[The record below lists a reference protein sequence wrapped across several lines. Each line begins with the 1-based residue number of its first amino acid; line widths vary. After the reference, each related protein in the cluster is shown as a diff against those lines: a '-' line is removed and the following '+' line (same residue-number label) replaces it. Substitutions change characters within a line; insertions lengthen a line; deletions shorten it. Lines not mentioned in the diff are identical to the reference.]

1 MAEAA
6 LDRTLAAL
14 ADPTRRRVVEL
25 LRRQPRRAG
34 ELANAFDM
42 SPPAMS
48 RHLRVLRT
56 RGLVEEVRDAQTDAR
71 CRVYR
76 LRPEPFRA
84 LASWLA
90 EVEAFWGDQL
100 GAFKQHVERAQR
112 KPGKAAKRPRSEAK
126 PCEAWA
132 PAKGGGGGRR

>member
-1 MAEAA
+1 VAEAA

-34 ELANAFDM
+34 ELAEAFGM

-56 RGLVEEVRDAQTDAR
+56 RGLVEEAREAHADAR

-76 LRPEPFRA
+76 LRPEPFRD

-100 GAFKQHVERAQR
+100 GAFKQHAERAQR
-112 KPGKAAKRPRSEAK
+112 KAAKPSESR
-126 PCEAWA
+126 A
-132 PAKGGGGGRR
+132 PAKGGRR

>member
-34 ELANAFDM
+34 ELADAFGM

-56 RGLVEEVRDAQTDAR
+56 RGLVEEARDEGEDRDAR

-76 LRPEPFRA
+76 LRPEPFRD

-90 EVEAFWGDQL
+90 EVESFWSDQL
-100 GAFKQHVERAQR
+100 GAFKRHAERT
-112 KPGKAAKRPRSEAK
+112 PRRS
-126 PCEAWA
+126 
-132 PAKGGGGGRR
+132 RR